1 MPDVAVAVIHGMG
14 SQEPDFAEPLIEE
27 LSRRVQN
34 RGKNPAQIA
43 WQPIYWADL
52 LSGAE
57 LAYFR
62 RAKNRADL
70 DYLRLRRFVVTAFGD
85 AAAYQQVTSVHNTT
99 YQDVHGRVREAIHR
113 LYVDGLGSRPKPLIV
128 LAHSMGGH
136 ILSNY
141 VWDAQRQQGTAAP
154 PFERMSWLSGIV
166 TFGCNIPLFTFAY
179 SQVEPIHFPPSGL
192 RADLKEKARWL
203 NFYDPDDILGYPLKP
218 ISESYAQVVSR
229 DIAINAGGLFSSWN
243 PLSHNG
249 YWTDNDFTRPVAGF
263 ISSFL

>member
-1 MPDVAVAVIHGMG
+1 MADVAVAVIHGMG

-27 LSRRVQN
+27 VGRRVRN
-34 RGKNPAQIA
+34 RGKDPAAIA

-57 LAYFR
+57 LAYLGR
-62 RAKNRADL
+62 SEIRADL

-113 LYVDGLGSRPKPLIV
+113 LYVDGLGSRPKPLIA

-141 VWDAQRQQGTAAP
+141 VWDAQQHQDTTLP
-154 PFERMSWLSGIV
+154 PFERLSWLSGIV
-166 TFGCNIPLFTFAY
+166 TFGCNLPLFTFAY
-179 SQVEPIHFPPSGL
+179 SQVEPIRFPPSGL
-192 RADLKEKARWL
+192 RKDLKEKARWL
-203 NFYDPDDILGYPLKP
+203 NFYDPDDILGYPLKT
-218 ISESYAQVVSR
+218 ISESYAKVVSR

-249 YWTDNDFTRPVAGF
+249 YWTDDDFTGPVAGL

>member
-1 MPDVAVAVIHGMG
+1 MADLAIAVIHGMG
-14 SQEPDFAEPLIEE
+14 SQTRDFAEPVIEE
-27 LSRRVQN
+27 LSRRVQK
-34 RGKNPAQIA
+34 RGKDPARIA

-52 LSGAE
+52 LTGAE
-57 LAYFR
+57 LAYLR

-85 AAAYQQVTSVHNTT
+85 AAAYQQVSSVHNTT
-99 YQDVHGRVREAIHR
+99 YGDIHGRVREAVHR

-141 VWDAQRQQGTAAP
+141 VWDAQKAPNASVP
-154 PFERMSWLSGIV
+154 PFERMDWLSGIV
-166 TFGCNIPLFTFAY
+166 TFGCNLPLFTFAY
-179 SQVEPIHFPPSGL
+179 SQVEPIQFPPARL
-192 RADLKEKARWL
+192 RDDLKAKSKWL
-203 NFYDPDDILGYPLKP
+203 NFYDSDDILGYPLKP
-218 ISESYAQVVSR
+218 ISEGYAEVVTR
-229 DIAINAGGLFSSWN
+229 DIAINAGGVFSSWN

-249 YWTDNDFTRPVAGF
+249 YWTDNDFTKPVSHF